1 VVLGDGLRASTWA
14 FGKVRGGVLVRT
26 EETRT
31 GDRVEADG
39 PAATELLAAGLEA
52 WLRDLKGGRSTG
64 A

>member
-1 VVLGDGLRASTWA
+1 VWA